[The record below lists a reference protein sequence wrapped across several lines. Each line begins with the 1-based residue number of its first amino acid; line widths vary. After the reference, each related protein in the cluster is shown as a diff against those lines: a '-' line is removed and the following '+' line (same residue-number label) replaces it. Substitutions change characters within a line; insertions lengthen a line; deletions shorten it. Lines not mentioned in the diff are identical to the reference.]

1 MLSTIKVSN
10 SERDSTG
17 KDVSPAMKV
26 HKIMYTT
33 ESDYDEYKLKP
44 RRPSIADLEN
54 EAIQEILKQK

>member
-1 MLSTIKVSN
+1 
-10 SERDSTG
+10 
-17 KDVSPAMKV
+17 MKV